1 MSALPEETRRDRDAA
16 WEPNPPPAPSTSPLR
31 VAAAVAVPDLLRA
44 LEPYVNQAA
53 TDLARIGPGS
63 RASEGS
69 PEHAKSAL
77 EVTSNASGE
86 TVPKSLRFAHS
97 TGAQE
102 GTSAIQR
109 TLLDRLDAVR
119 PRLAEPESLFPRADS
134 SSGGSVAAAGESHAS
149 GRFETSWPHDVSS
162 GPDAASRAPLT
173 QPPIGDARA
182 LEGRTGESS
191 GFDGAG
197 VQTIAELATRLLQ
210 AATRLE
216 QLAQRHMSEAPL
228 PYRSTPRPFRDR
240 VEG

>member
-1 MSALPEETRRDRDAA
+1 
-16 WEPNPPPAPSTSPLR
+16 LR
-31 VAAAVAVPDLLRA
+31 ASAAVAVPDLLRA

-53 TDLARIGPGS
+53 TVLARIGPGS

-77 EVTSNASGE
+77 ELTDNVSDKTA
-86 TVPKSLRFAHS
+86 PMSLSFAYS
-97 TGAQE
+97 PGAHE
-102 GTSAIQR
+102 GSSAAIKGA
-109 TLLDRLDAVR
+109 LLDRLDAVR
-119 PRLAEPESLFPRADS
+119 PRLAEPESLFPRADF

-149 GRFETSWPHDVSS
+149 GRFETSWPHDVSNS
-162 GPDAASRAPLT
+162 PDAASRAPLT
-173 QPPIGDARA
+173 QSPLGDAEA
-182 LEGRTGESS
+182 LEGRAGESS

-216 QLAQRHMSEAPL
+216 QLAQRNASEAPL
-228 PYRSTPRPFRDR
+228 PYRVAPRPFRDR

>member
-1 MSALPEETRRDRDAA
+1 
-16 WEPNPPPAPSTSPLR
+16 LR
-31 VAAAVAVPDLLRA
+31 AAAAVAVPDLLRA
-44 LEPYVNQAA
+44 LDPYVNQAA

-69 PEHAKSAL
+69 PEHAKCAL
-77 EVTSNASGE
+77 EATSNASRE
-86 TVPKSLRFAHS
+86 TAPKFLPFTHS
-97 TGAQE
+97 TGAHD
-102 GTSAIQR
+102 GTSAIKS

-119 PRLAEPESLFPRADS
+119 PRLAEPESLFPRADF

-173 QPPIGDARA
+173 QSPLGDARA
-182 LEGRTGESS
+182 LEGRAGESS
-191 GFDGAG
+191 GLDGAG

-216 QLAQRHMSEAPL
+216 QLAQRHASEAPL